1 METRTDRQQSR
12 GLKAQLLLAAAVV
25 LLLRLPFLNQA
36 IQGDDVYY
44 LAGAEHAQI
53 EPLHPNHFQYVFM
66 GTPVDMRGH
75 PHPPLNVWFLG
86 LLLAVFGDIPEVWF
100 HAAYILFSL
109 IAAFAMVSLARR
121 FSPQPVWA
129 ILLFLA
135 VPAFVVNGTSLES
148 DLPFL
153 AFWMAATAL
162 FIAQRTLWAAIAL
175 FLAALTAY
183 QAVFLTPILA
193 AWLWLYARRWRAG
206 WLMIL
211 IPPVTVLAWQM
222 FERFST
228 GRLPAAV
235 LAGYFQSY
243 GLQTATLKFRNALML
258 AIHACWLVFPALL
271 PPAFLLSYKRRDRD
285 TLFIAAWIGLFF
297 AGALMVFFAG
307 SARYLLPIAAPVA
320 LLVSRIRRSWL
331 AAGFASQMAL
341 SLALATVNYQHWDG
355 YRRFAASLQEEAAQ
369 RRLWI
374 NGDWGLRYYLEAE
387 GGLPVIRGQQVQPGE
402 IVVSSALAF
411 PVDFKHPGS
420 VLAPISEARIAPAL
434 PLRLIGLDA
443 HSGYSTASAGL
454 RPFDIS
460 RGAID
465 LLRADLAVE
474 RHPVLS
480 DLPMNAPEAEQQ
492 IVSGIYSLEGGQ
504 WRWTSG
510 RAVVLL
516 KASPGSL
523 RAVFTIPDAAPARR
537 IALLLDGEQVAQRTY
552 PGPGAWTLEAPVLGL
567 KAPEV
572 TVSVAI
578 DRTFRA
584 PGDERELGIIL
595 TEIGFRR

>member
-1 METRTDRQQSR
+1 METRTDGQQSR
-12 GLKAQLLLAAAVV
+12 GLKAQVLLAAAVV

-44 LAGAEHAQI
+44 LAGAGHAQI

-86 LLLAVFGDIPEVWF
+86 LLLAVFGDIREVWF

-109 IAAFAMVSLARR
+109 IAALAMVSLARR

-135 VPAFVVNGTSLES
+135 APAFVVNGTSFES

-153 AFWMAATAL
+153 AFWMAAAAL
-162 FIAQRTLWAAIAL
+162 FVAQRALWAAIAL

-193 AWLWLYARRWRAG
+193 VWLWLYARRWRTG
-206 WLMIL
+206 WLMTF
-211 IPPVTVLAWQM
+211 IPPVTVLAWQI

-243 GLQTATLKFRNALML
+243 GLQTAALKSRNALML
-258 AIHACWLVFPALL
+258 AIHFSWLVFPALL

-285 TLFIAAWIGLFF
+285 TVFLAAWIALFF
-297 AGALMVFFAG
+297 AGAVIVFFAG

-331 AAGFASQMAL
+331 AAGFACQMAL
-341 SLALATVNYQHWDG
+341 SLALAIVNYQHWDG
-355 YRRFAASLQEEAAQ
+355 VRRFAASLQQEAA
-369 RRLWI
+369 RRRVWI

-516 KASPGSL
+516 KAAPGSL
-523 RAVFTIPDAAPARR
+523 RAAFTIPHTAPARR
-537 IALLLDGEQVAQRTY
+537 ITLLLDGEQVAQRTC
-552 PGPGAWTLEAPVLGL
+552 PGPGAWTLEAPVLAL
-567 KAPEV
+567 KSPEV
-572 TVSVAI
+572 TVSIAV

-584 PGDERELGIIL
+584 SGDVRELGIIL
-595 TEIGFRR
+595 TDIGFRR